1 MRHIYHY
8 MNKYEDVR
16 ETLAAT
22 AIMVGILGLGPML
35 IWLSAMGI

>member
-22 AIMVGILGLGPML
+22 AILSGVLGLGPFL
-35 IWLSAMGI
+35 IWLSAMGY